1 MSCMSGDSGASPRA
15 SGYRERNST
24 ADRAL
29 DILGMFSDDRAVV
42 SGTEVA
48 DHLGTSR
55 STAYRYV
62 QSLVAN
68 QFLEEAPGGGF
79 RLGLRVLELAR
90 VARRGYGLSEIAAP
104 VMERLAAETRESVLL
119 TRRSGDLVVCVDRAE
134 SAAHA
139 VRISY
144 ERGSVLPVNAG
155 ASALALLAWA
165 DQAETR
171 ALLERTHL
179 TAFTPVTLTN
189 VDSVMA
195 RLEEIRRLGYSVTR
209 GELDNEVLGIAAP
222 IRDDSGAVVAAVSV
236 AAIASR
242 VPPTR
247 QHEVVAAVCA
257 AASEIGERLATV
269 AG

>member
-1 MSCMSGDSGASPRA
+1 MTGNAEVVVGT

-42 SGTEVA
+42 SGVEVA
-48 DHLGTSR
+48 TQLGTSR
-55 STAYRYV
+55 STAYRYL
-62 QSLVAN
+62 QSLVASR
-68 QFLEEAPGGGF
+68 FMEEAPGGGF

-90 VARRGYGLSEIAAP
+90 IARRAYGLSEIAVP
-104 VMERLAAETRESVLL
+104 VLQRLAARTRESVLL
-119 TRRSGDLVVCVDRAE
+119 TRRSGDLVVCLDRAE
-134 SAAHA
+134 SVAHP

-165 DQAETR
+165 DPAETR
-171 ALLERTHL
+171 ELLEHTPLRP
-179 TAFTPVTLTN
+179 FTPATLTR
-189 VDSVMA
+189 VDDVMA
-195 RLEEIRRLGYSVTR
+195 RLGEIRRLGYSVTR
-209 GELDNEVLGIAAP
+209 GEIDNEILGIAAP
-222 IRDDSGAVVAAVSV
+222 IRDESGGVVAAVSV

-247 QHEVVAAVCA
+247 QPEVVGAVCA
-257 AASEIGERLATV
+257 AASEISDRLATV